1 MDFTTPD
8 KFAGSLNRNDFL
20 QGLFNAYALVYL
32 YASNIGDKTNDLSDR
47 FRMDAGD
54 YRDKS
59 VFTDVDVLFSRVW
72 DKTDTNVLATEYK
85 GAYRQEEIVANQY
98 RQIGLTVDK
107 FLTKQAWMDE
117 GKYDAFRTV
126 ILKQISE
133 TKRVYEDTM
142 INTYVGVY
150 SNTGKQTVTV
160 AMPTDADAEKQNKL
174 RAMEVFKDIAD
185 IYGDLADY
193 SRDYNLN
200 GFLKK
205 FGQDDLIVLWNKKYV
220 NEFRYVDT
228 PAIYHKDDLIA
239 KGYILNSR
247 YFGDLVTDFST
258 VTTADG
264 ISHRATEEMIIPVD
278 AKLENYKAPV
288 EGVTNYAVHVFCGD
302 LLPKGTPIGA
312 KAETEKNVM
321 FGLPGSQ
328 APATDTVYTKAVPY
342 KEDPLKICKIVH
354 KDSVKYLSGITTQ
367 TEFINGKNHTFNH
380 YLTWRFAY
388 PKTLKGYPFITVV
401 ADKA

>member
-1 MDFTTPD
+1 MDFNTPIA
-8 KFAGSLNRNDFL
+8 FTGTLNKNDFL

-32 YASNIGDKTNDLSDR
+32 YASNLGDKTNDLSDR

-59 VFTDVDVLFSRVW
+59 TFTDVDVLFSRVW

-85 GAYRQEEIVANQY
+85 GAYKQEEITANQY

-117 GKYDAFRTV
+117 GKYDAFRIV

-133 TKRVYEDTM
+133 TRRVYEDTM

-150 SNTGKQTVTV
+150 SNPGKQTVTV
-160 AMPTDADAEKQNKL
+160 TMPTDADAEKQNKL

-185 IYGDLADY
+185 VYGDLADY

-200 GFLKK
+200 KFLKK

-247 YFGDLVTDFST
+247 YFGDLVTDFSS

-264 ISHRATEEMIIPVD
+264 TSHRATEEMIITVNSSNG
-278 AKLENYKAPV
+278 EYKAPAT
-288 EGVTNYAVHVFCGD
+288 GTNTAVHLFCGD

-312 KAETEKNVM
+312 AATTQKNVS
-321 FGLPGSQ
+321 FTLEGSKD
-328 APATDTVYTKAVPY
+328 PATDTVYTTAVPY
-342 KEDPLKICKIVH
+342 KENALKICKIVH

-367 TEFINGKNHTFNH
+367 TEFVNGKSHTFNH

-388 PKTLKGYPFITVV
+388 PKTLSGYPFITVV

>member
-1 MDFTTPD
+1 MTFNAPIAFTGT
-8 KFAGSLNRNDFL
+8 LNSNDYL
-20 QGLFNAYALVYL
+20 QGLFNAYALLYL
-32 YASNIGDKTNDLSDR
+32 YGSNLGNKTNDLSDR

-59 VFTDVDVLFSRVW
+59 VFTDTDVLFSRVW

-85 GAYRQEEIVANQY
+85 GAYKQEEIVANQY

-107 FLTKQAWMDE
+107 FLTKQAWME
-117 GKYDAFRTV
+117 AGKYDAFRSLV
-126 ILKQISE
+126 LKQISE

-142 INTYVGVY
+142 INTFVGVY
-150 SNTGKQTVTV
+150 SNGGKQTVTV
-160 AMPTDADAEKQNKL
+160 TMPENTDAEKQNKL
-174 RAMEVFKDIAD
+174 RAMEVFKEIAD
-185 IYGDLADY
+185 VYGDLADY

-239 KGYILNSR
+239 KGYVLNSR
-247 YFGDLVTDFST
+247 YFGDLVTDFSS

-264 ISHRATEEMIIPVD
+264 TSHRATEEMIITVNP
-278 AKLENYKAPV
+278 ANGEYKAPAS
-288 EGVTNYAVHVFCGD
+288 GTNTAVHVFCGD

-312 KAETEKNVM
+312 AATTQKNVS
-321 FGLPGSQ
+321 FTLEGSKD
-328 APATDTVYTKAVPY
+328 PATDTVYTKAVPY
-342 KEDPLKICKIVH
+342 KENALKICKIIH
-354 KDSVKYLSGITTQ
+354 KDAVKYLSGISTQ
-367 TEFINGKNHTFNH
+367 TEFVNGKNHTFNH

-388 PKTLKGYPFITVV
+388 PKTLSGYPFITVV

>member
-1 MDFTTPD
+1 MDFNAHVAFTGT
-8 KFAGSLNRNDFL
+8 LNKNDFL

-32 YASNIGDKTNDLSDR
+32 YASNLGDKTNDLSDR

-59 VFTDVDVLFSRVW
+59 TFTDVDVLFSRVW

-85 GAYRQEEIVANQY
+85 GAYKQEEITANQY

-133 TKRVYEDTM
+133 TRRVYEDTM

-150 SNTGKQTVTV
+150 SNPGKQTVTV
-160 AMPTDADAEKQNKL
+160 KMPTDADAEKQNKL

-185 IYGDLADY
+185 VYGDLADY
-193 SRDYNLN
+193 SRDYNIN

-228 PAIYHKDDLIA
+228 PAIYHKEDLIA

-247 YFGDLVTDFST
+247 YFGDLVTDFSS
-258 VTTADG
+258 VKIADG
-264 ISHRATEEMIIPVD
+264 TSHRATEEMIITVNPSNR
-278 AKLENYKAPV
+278 EYKAPAS
-288 EGVTNYAVHVFCGD
+288 GTNTAVHLFCGD

-312 KAETEKNVM
+312 TATTQKSVT
-321 FGLPGSQ
+321 FTLDGSKD
-328 APATDTVYTKAVPY
+328 PATDTVYTTAVPY
-342 KEDPLKICKIVH
+342 KENALKICKIVH

-367 TEFINGKNHTFNH
+367 TEFVNGKNHTFNH

-388 PKTLKGYPFITVV
+388 PKTLSGYPFITVV